1 MSRLRGQIFSL
12 NLSTEEVCA
21 CVACKKSI
29 LKSNW
34 FFSFLNLIF
43 WNWKK
48 FECHSI
54 SQKSSGDRQGVYYIQ
69 KATSE
74 RVSSHNEVLAIKEK
88 RFVFLCWHQP
98 SFDHKNF
105 FHVNISFNDSSRLRS
120 FLYVVTRS
128 FSKKLFLFHLVV
140 ASNFLQ
146 ESDQQFGR
154 KFLQRTFKVAALPYS
169 IYSRLIWNFNSNI
182 FHQIK
187 KLYKN
192 AVKSDSKLNLL
203 FSVHLLVIDPWLAH
217 QINLRI
223 LFSPFFS

>member
-1 MSRLRGQIFSL
+1 M
-12 NLSTEEVCA
+12 
-21 CVACKKSI
+21 
-29 LKSNW
+29 
-34 FFSFLNLIF
+34 
-43 WNWKK
+43 
-48 FECHSI
+48 
-54 SQKSSGDRQGVYYIQ
+54 
-69 KATSE
+69 
-74 RVSSHNEVLAIKEK
+74 
-88 RFVFLCWHQP
+88 FLCWHHP

-203 FSVHLLVIDPWLAH
+203 FSVHLLVIDPWWAH